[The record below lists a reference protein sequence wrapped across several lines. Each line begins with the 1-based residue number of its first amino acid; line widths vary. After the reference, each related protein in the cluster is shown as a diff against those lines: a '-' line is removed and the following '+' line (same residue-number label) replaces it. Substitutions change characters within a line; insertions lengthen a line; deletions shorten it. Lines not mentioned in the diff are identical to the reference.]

1 MTNDKLINKKRLV
14 RRFINYVKV
23 PSLSK
28 SEKIFAKFIRHELS
42 SLKIRSY
49 QDEIGNIFADIKG
62 DDNKA
67 PRLLLNAHLDTVGP
81 GEKIKPKIRYGIII
95 SDGKTI
101 LGADNKAGIAV
112 IIEVLKTIKEEKISH
127 GDIQVVFTVQEE
139 IGLLGAKAIKKN
151 WLNADVGY
159 VLDGGDVD
167 ALYNKAPTQYNMTA
181 EVIGRAAHAGV
192 HPEKGINAIKVA
204 SVAIAKMKL
213 GRIDRETTANIGI
226 IKGGSAT
233 NIVPD
238 KVEIKGE
245 ARSHN
250 IRKLKAQL
258 KHMRRCLSQVCYKH
272 KAQVKVNMDNVYNS
286 FSLDKDEKVVKIA
299 QRALLNIGIKP
310 KIKLTGG
317 GSDANIF
324 NAMGI
329 KTLIIGVGAD
339 RVHTKNERIAVDELY
354 AGAKF
359 LLEIIKEAHAR
370 KNLKK

>member
-1 MTNDKLINKKRLV
+1 MSKNEKTFA
-14 RRFINYVKV
+14 RFIRN
-23 PSLSK
+23 
-28 SEKIFAKFIRHELS
+28 ELRS
-42 SLKIRSY
+42 SGIKSY
-49 QDEIGNIFADIKG
+49 QDEIGNIFAEVKG

-67 PRLLLNAHLDTVGP
+67 PHLLLNAHLDTVGP

-112 IIEVLKTIKEEKISH
+112 IIEVLKTIKKEKICH
-127 GDIQVVFTVQEE
+127 GNIQVVFTVQEE

-167 ALYNKAPTQYNMTA
+167 TLYNKAPTQYNLTA
-181 EVIGRAAHAGV
+181 DIIGRAAHAGV

-204 SVAIAKMKL
+204 SEAIAKMKL

-226 IKGGSAT
+226 IKGGTAT

-250 IRKLKAQL
+250 IGKLKAQL
-258 KHMRRCLSQVCYKH
+258 KHMRRCLAQVCYKR
-272 KAQVKVNMDNVYNS
+272 KAQVKVNMDNIYNS

-299 QRALLNIGIKP
+299 QRSLLKIGIKP

-324 NAMGI
+324 NALGI

-354 AGAKF
+354 SGAKF
-359 LLEIIKEAHAR
+359 LIEIIKESHAR
-370 KNLKK
+370 KNNKK